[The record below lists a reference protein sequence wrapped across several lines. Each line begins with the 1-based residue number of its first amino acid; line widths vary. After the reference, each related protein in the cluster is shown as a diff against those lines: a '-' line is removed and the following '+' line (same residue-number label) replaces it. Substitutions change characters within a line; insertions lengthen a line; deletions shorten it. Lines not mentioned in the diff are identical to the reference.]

1 MLRRLQSIPSPAGQE
16 RSYAVSDPD
25 PVKNKGIQDLEKQI
39 IFPERNLDSDVSF
52 MHNDLSLSNTIVDH
66 GKIVGLVDWEMAGW
80 FRRKIAADVH
90 VQIRTPK
97 RENFAHLDL
106 AEDFLED
113 ILFWNDLYEEA

>member
-1 MLRRLQSIPSPAGQE
+1 M
-16 RSYAVSDPD
+16 
-25 PVKNKGIQDLEKQI
+25 KNKGIQELEKQI
-39 IFPERNLDSDVSF
+39 IFPERHLDSDVSF
-52 MHNDLSLSNTIVDH
+52 MHNDFSQSNTIVDH

-80 FRRKIAADVH
+80 FGRKTAAHVH